1 MFNGMIESSKD
12 KWLLRT
18 LIINTKGI
26 TKCEHS
32 VPYIISFYLN
42 GNSMLTNPYYSYSI
56 SIYLL
61 KKKP

>member
-12 KWLLRT
+12 KWHLRT
-18 LIINTKGI
+18 LIINTKGFAL
-26 TKCEHS
+26 CEHS

-42 GNSMLTNPYYSYSI
+42 GNSMLTNPYYSI